1 MSFPSTC
8 RQGLSLPRSN
18 DTAGE
23 GEAGGGRLGPPRA
36 SQLIWKGAGPFLS
49 LQVELGCRDG
59 AAGAERGSPAKE
71 CDISEA
77 AATSGEGAEGAQRA
91 GGCAGRDGT
100 GEGGDATAPARGRGR
115 LGERAVPAG
124 PAPRPARSR
133 CRGAGRAWGCSR
145 ARGVSATLHRAL
157 GEWRLGEQEP
167 ESQPK
172 YSPSLAHSAAT
183 FGAAARGGRH
193 RTGRHLDWGVATAPA
208 PQSGTQHPQTAGRGR
223 RRAQRTGLG

>member
-91 GGCAGRDGT
+91 GGCAGRDG
-100 GEGGDATAPARGRGR
+100 
-115 LGERAVPAG
+115 
-124 PAPRPARSR
+124 
-133 CRGAGRAWGCSR
+133 
-145 ARGVSATLHRAL
+145 
-157 GEWRLGEQEP
+157 
-167 ESQPK
+167 
-172 YSPSLAHSAAT
+172 
-183 FGAAARGGRH
+183 
-193 RTGRHLDWGVATAPA
+193 
-208 PQSGTQHPQTAGRGR
+208 
-223 RRAQRTGLG
+223 